1 MQSII
6 CKDFASFVMCPVR
19 CIITII
25 KVLQSS
31 QYFTSS
37 ISRWK
42 LRYVK
47 LMVSF
52 IRYSYDLSC
61 VPSTPGLQ
69 FISVPAV
76 FTRVH
81 HKWQTNKIQ
90 RLTPSSQLDK
100 VLYRLGRTVCCC
112 GFKIKYWTHCVVVS
126 VGSGVLVEA
135 SHVTEIIF
143 MIYTRI
149 IVEDWDQ

>member
-90 RLTPSSQLDK
+90 RLTHSSQLDK
-100 VLYRLGRTVCCC
+100 VLYRLGHTGCCAMLDSRQN
-112 GFKIKYWTHCVVVS
+112 IEHIVLSWVL
-126 VGSGVLVEA
+126 GVESWWKRLMSRKSFLWFIRE
-135 SHVTEIIF
+135 
-143 MIYTRI
+143 
-149 IVEDWDQ
+149 